1 MSALSS
7 TLYKSPVLFD
17 LHQVP
22 RAFLYNSGD
31 YNQYL
36 SSNECLSCLLDHH
49 EYVVEDVAFREILFW
64 YNLLWK
70 DDYESQSKNFWVS
83 SHNHEHYT
91 DHKHPLSQDLCEWF
105 LSQSYVWVDTSHR
118 TRLQGHS
125 SACENMHN
133 HLYKSWAS
141 EKSQNN
147 FNNPSS
153 PVHKCKKWYDKNQSV
168 QTWKLHFDFLEYSP
182 IIKP

>member
-1 MSALSS
+1 MSSLSN
-7 TLYKSPVLFD
+7 TLDKAPVLFD

-36 SSNECLSCLLDHH
+36 SSNEYLSYLSSHH
-49 EYVVEDVAFREILFW
+49 EYVAEDVAFREILSS
-64 YNLLWK
+64 YNLLLK
-70 DDYESQSKNFWVS
+70 DDYESQSKNFVVS

-91 DHKHPLSQDLCEWF
+91 DHKNLLSQDPCEEL

-125 SACENMHN
+125 SACESIHN
-133 HLYKSWAS
+133 HWYKS
-141 EKSQNN
+141 
-147 FNNPSS
+147 
-153 PVHKCKKWYDKNQSV
+153 
-168 QTWKLHFDFLEYSP
+168 
-182 IIKP
+182 